1 VYNAEMKKIIHTTI
15 LIACVVSLVSC
26 QKVEPTQQVIS
37 LFPGQELTPYST
49 NTSTP
54 TMTST
59 PVNAPTATLP
69 PTVTPT
75 PVTYTVKQGET
86 LFSIAAKRGLT
97 LDQIKAANPLI
108 DPYLLGPGM
117 VIIIP
122 SSSEGEVPATQNPLV
137 NTPYPLSVSDP
148 TCTPS
153 LNGGLYCFV
162 EITNTQQLMAG
173 NITAEFLLT
182 SSESGE
188 TLSQKALMPLS
199 RIATGGSLPL
209 FTYFPPPVMNNPKA
223 SIQLLT
229 AMSVNQNGT
238 PTPIQSAVIRIDS
251 PDINISAN
259 GLAVAVNGQAVL
271 EAAEGVA
278 GIISV
283 AAVAYDAQDNVVGIR
298 RFVSTNTSNPG
309 ESVSFSV
316 NIYSIGGKIT
326 RVELFGEANP

>member
-1 VYNAEMKKIIHTTI
+1 MVCLT
-15 LIACVVSLVSC
+15 SC

-37 LFPGQELTPYST
+37 LFPGQELTPFATS
-49 NTSTP
+49 TSTP
-54 TMTST
+54 TVTST
-59 PVNAPTATLP
+59 PVDAPTTTLA
-69 PTVTPT
+69 PTMTPT
-75 PVTYTVKQGET
+75 PITYTVKGSET
-86 LFSIAAKRGLT
+86 MWEIAARYGLT
-97 LDQIKAANPLI
+97 NDQIKSANPSI
-108 DPYLLGPGM
+108 DPYLLAPGT

-122 SSSEGEVPATQNPLV
+122 AAGADAAATLGAPANNPAS
-137 NTPYPLSVSDP
+137 TPYPLSVSQP

-153 LNGGLYCFV
+153 LTGGLYCFA

-182 SSESGE
+182 SPESGE
-188 TLSQKALMPLS
+188 TLSQEALVPLT

-209 FTYFPPPVMNNPKA
+209 FAYFPPPVMSNPTA
-223 SIQLLT
+223 SVQLLT

-238 PTPIQSAVIRIDS
+238 PTPIQAAVIRVDE
-251 PDINISAN
+251 PEINISAN
-259 GLAVAVNGQAVL
+259 GLAVAVNGQAFL
-271 EAAEGVA
+271 EAAEGVS

-309 ESVSFSV
+309 ESVSFSLNV
-316 NIYSIGGKIT
+316 YSIGGKIT